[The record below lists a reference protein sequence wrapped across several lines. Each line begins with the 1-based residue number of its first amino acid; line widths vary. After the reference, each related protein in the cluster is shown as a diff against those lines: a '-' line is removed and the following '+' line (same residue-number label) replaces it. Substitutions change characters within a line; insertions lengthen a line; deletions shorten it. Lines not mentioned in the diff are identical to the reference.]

1 VRTKLSEILKI
12 FFAIVVALAITTS
25 ISAQEPDVPPEQPDS
40 GPEEGK
46 GLSGAL
52 DCLCEEL
59 KKLKELLEAE
69 RDKEEK

>member
-12 FFAIVVALAITTS
+12 FFAIVVVLAITTS
-25 ISAQEPDVPPEQPDS
+25 LSAQEPDAPPEQPDS

-46 GLSGAL
+46 SLSKDL

-69 RDKEEK
+69 KDKEEK